1 MDHTD
6 KRILEELSKDGR
18 ISMKQLGEKV
28 HLSGQAA
35 ANRVARLQDEGVI
48 EAYTIT
54 LNYTKTG
61 QALHTFITILTISY
75 DHQPLFSFLETKTIH
90 ILKRFKISGEGCY
103 LLECRFHS
111 NDELN
116 SFLDELS
123 HLANYRLNIVVG
135 DMSTFSD

>member
-1 MDHTD
+1 MDDTD

-35 ANRVARLQDEGVI
+35 ANRVARLQEEQVI
-48 EAYTIT
+48 EGYTIT
-54 LNYTKTG
+54 LNYTKAG
-61 QALHTFITILTISY
+61 QALHTFITILTLSY
-75 DHQPLFSFLETKTIH
+75 DHQPLFSFLEKKSPY

-103 LLECRFHS
+103 LLECRFPS
-111 NDELN
+111 NDVLD
-116 SFLDELS
+116 SFLGELS

-135 DMSTFSD
+135 EV